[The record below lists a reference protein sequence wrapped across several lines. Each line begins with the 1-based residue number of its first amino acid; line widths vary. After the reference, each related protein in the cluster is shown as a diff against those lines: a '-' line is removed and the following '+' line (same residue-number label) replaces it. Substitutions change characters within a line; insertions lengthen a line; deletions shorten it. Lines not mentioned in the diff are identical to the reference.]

1 LPKEFAMEHGPL
13 RLGRIAYL
21 NVWPLYERLVD
32 DFPPGPDI
40 AYVPGHPAELNKALA
55 AGTIDAAPASAFAYL
70 SNPGAFTLL
79 PDLCIRAATGPI
91 QSVLL
96 LSPVPLADLPKHL
109 ARMGD
114 PVLLSGASASS
125 NALLQVLWRFA
136 WQFPETRF
144 ETVPPGTGLATGKP
158 FVEIGDLALGRYLA
172 PPAGWHVTD
181 LGQAWLSFAGTPFVF
196 ALWIVREGLC
206 PRRLSALGRMHE
218 TLLGIN
224 RRLPEAL
231 PELVRS
237 PSRPDWIAPED
248 LLAYL
253 RVVNYDLDP
262 AAAASL
268 ILFAH
273 HCRELGLIDA
283 VPGLRFAL

>member
-1 LPKEFAMEHGPL
+1 MDHGPL

-21 NVWPLYERLVD
+21 NVWPLYESLIPA
-32 DFPPGPDI
+32 FPEGPDVTYI
-40 AYVPGHPAELNKALA
+40 PGHPAELNAALC

-70 SNPGAFTLL
+70 SRPEAFTLL

-96 LSPVPLADLPKHL
+96 LTPVPLPELPAHL
-109 ARMGD
+109 ARTGD

-136 WQFPETRF
+136 WNFPETRF
-144 ETVPPGTGLATGKP
+144 ETVPPGSGLAAGKP
-158 FVEIGDLALGRYLA
+158 FVEIGDLALGRYLD

-181 LGQAWLSFAGTPFVF
+181 LGQAWLDFAGTPFVF
-196 ALWIVREGLC
+196 ALWIVREGLSG
-206 PRRLSALGRMHE
+206 RRLAALGRMRE
-218 TLLGIN
+218 RLASIN
-224 RRLPEAL
+224 RTLPQTL

-237 PSRPDWIAPED
+237 PSRPDWISPED

-253 RVVNYDLDP
+253 RVVNYDFD
-262 AAAASL
+262 AAAKASL
-268 ILFAH
+268 VLFAH
-273 HCRELGLIDA
+273 HCRELSLIDA

>member
-1 LPKEFAMEHGPL
+1 MDHAPL

-21 NVWPLYERLVD
+21 NVWPLYETLVPA
-32 DFPPGPDI
+32 FPEGPLVT
-40 AYVPGHPAELNKALA
+40 YVPGHPAELNAALS
-55 AGTIDAAPASAFAYL
+55 AGALDAAPASAFAYL
-70 SNPGAFTLL
+70 ANPGAFTLL

-96 LSPVPLADLPKHL
+96 LSPVPLAELPAYL
-109 ARMGD
+109 AETKN

-136 WQFPETRF
+136 WKFPETRF
-144 ETVPPGTGLATGKP
+144 ESVPPGTGLATGKP

-172 PPAGWHVTD
+172 PPAGWHVID
-181 LGQAWLSFAGTPFVF
+181 LGQAWLEFAGTPFVF
-196 ALWIVREGLC
+196 ALWIVREGLAGKG
-206 PRRLSALGRMHE
+206 LASLARMHE

-224 RRLPEAL
+224 AGLQDRL

-237 PSRPDWIAPED
+237 PSRPDWISPED

-253 RVVNYDLDP
+253 RVVNYDFDA

-268 ILFAH
+268 VLFAH
-273 HCRELGLIDA
+273 HCRELGLIPA

>member
-1 LPKEFAMEHGPL
+1 MDHGPL

-21 NVWPLYERLVD
+21 NVWPLYETLVRE
-32 DFPPGPDI
+32 FPEGPEI
-40 AYVPGHPAELNKALA
+40 TYVPGHPAELNTALC

-70 SNPGAFTLL
+70 ANPGAFRLL

-96 LSPVPLADLPKHL
+96 LSPVPLAELPDHL
-109 ARMGD
+109 ARTGD

-136 WQFPETRF
+136 WKFPETRF
-144 ETVPPGTGLATGKP
+144 EKVAPGTGLATGKP
-158 FVEIGDLALGRYLA
+158 FVEIGDLALGRYLD

-181 LGQAWLSFAGTPFVF
+181 LGQAWLGFAGTPFVF
-196 ALWIVREGLC
+196 ALWIVREGLAAG
-206 PRRLSALGRMHE
+206 RMAALERMHE
-218 TLLGIN
+218 VLVGIN
-224 RRLPEAL
+224 RNLSDQLPERVAA
-231 PELVRS
+231 PN
-237 PSRPDWIAPED
+237 RPRWITSDD

-253 RVVNYDLDP
+253 RVVNYDFD
-262 AAAASL
+262 AAAQASL

-273 HCRELGLIDA
+273 HCRELGLIEA
-283 VPGLRFAL
+283 VPGLRFAF